1 MRVEPCKK
9 RVRVYLGGAIVA
21 DSIRTKLVWEV
32 PHYPHYYF
40 PIEDVVAERLVANGR
55 VEHSAKRGEGE
66 SLDVAVADRS
76 AAGAATRYTR
86 SSVADINGH
95 VRFKWDRMDAWFEE
109 EEEVFVHAHDPYK
122 RIDMLHSTRHVEVLV
137 DGVKVADS
145 RRPTIVY
152 ETGAAIRY
160 YVPKT
165 DVRMELLEPTELR
178 TGCAYKGFARYWS
191 VNVPG
196 GKKHENIVWSYPTP
210 IADCAKVAGLLSFY
224 NEHVDVIIDGVKEE
238 RPQPES
244 DD

>member
-1 MRVEPCKK
+1 MRIEQCKK
-9 RVRVYLGGAIVA
+9 RVRVFFGGEAIA
-21 DSIRTKLVWEV
+21 DSTRTKLAWEV
-32 PHYPHYYF
+32 PHYPAYYF
-40 PIEDVVAERLVANGR
+40 PIADVRMERVVENGD
-55 VEHSAKRGEGE
+55 A
-66 SLDVAVADRS
+66 LDVRLGDRVATN
-76 AAGAATRYTR
+76 AARR
-86 SSVADINGH
+86 VLDDH

-122 RIDMLHSTRHVEVLV
+122 RIDMLHATRHIEVLI

-165 DVRMELLEPTELR
+165 DVRMDLLEPTDLR

-196 GKKHENIVWSYPTP
+196 GKKHENIVWSYATP
-210 IADCAKVAGLLSFY
+210 IADCAKIAGLVSFY
-224 NEHVDVIIDGVKEE
+224 NEHVDVMIDGVREE
-238 RPQPES
+238 RPKPEE
-244 DD
+244 